1 MTRLFEEAPRI
12 SWKPLLERI
21 ALLPPG
27 EHIELTEIG
36 SGPAAMNRIRAT
48 VSANRQALRG
58 AVKVRGSDGVIK
70 IIKLGGKTS
79 EREAR
84 DLDMPEEAEP
94 AAEPVVAPVELPA
107 SCRGDKACPFPPGP
121 SGLCRQHR
129 HSQDRSLLGSSLSGK
144 SLEGV

>member
-1 MTRLFEEAPRI
+1 MTRLFEESARI

-36 SGPAAMNRIRAT
+36 SGPAAMNRIRST

-58 AVKVRGSDGVIK
+58 AVKVRGADGVIK
-70 IIKLGGKTS
+70 IIKLGRKTS
-79 EREAR
+79 DLEAH
-84 DLDMPEEAEP
+84 DLDMPAP
-94 AAEPVVAPVELPA
+94 VAEPVAEKVELPT

-129 HSQDRSLLGSSLSGK
+129 HSEDRSSLGSSLSNR